1 MLEVLVKTFSRCH
14 LFDSCWVQG
23 ESSSCSMQQMLRFG
37 KSMGEHTTEPDPGAS
52 MPSCQKV
59 PGLFW
64 QQRLQLLQSFWWAET
79 QYGKASKESGQLTW
93 FWHDPHRLIGCMEG
107 LNKTSIHLHLLLVC
121 PCPGDTHDLKLDS
134 PLCSWKAASCISA
147 TPLRSHFAVCLAVHL
162 CQNNGVWEKF
172 ARNKKKKRKAITFK
186 SEHGHQQN
194 AQSYLGS
201 WHIMYYFC
209 ASQGN
214 IMVCLHDVA
223 CHGILDYQKIWKA
236 TVCYKLLC
244 S

>member
-64 QQRLQLLQSFWWAET
+64 QQRLQLLQSFRWAET
-79 QYGKASKESGQLTW
+79 QYGKASKENGQLTW

-121 PCPGDTHDLKLDS
+121 PCPGDTHDLKLDA

-162 CQNNGVWEKF
+162 CQNNGVWEKS
-172 ARNKKKKRKAITFK
+172 ARNKKKKK
-186 SEHGHQQN
+186 E
-194 AQSYLGS
+194 SYYFQIRAWPPTKCPKLPWQLTHNVLFLCVSRQHNGLPPWCCLS
-201 WHIMYYFC
+201 WHFRLPEDLE
-209 ASQGN
+209 S
-214 IMVCLHDVA
+214 HS
-223 CHGILDYQKIWKA
+223 
-236 TVCYKLLC
+236 LL
-244 S
+244 